1 LIPEGLKK
9 MKSQLYVPETTRRY
23 LKSVISNYVE
33 IYLQKLLPVFKDIE
47 SDADKYTKE
56 LFDNAMSQPACGD
69 SFDPASIAE
78 TAQDEGID
86 HYLYLKLGK
95 YNLTATWHATLYQLW
110 EQQLRWFLFWEI
122 SHVKEIDFKYFCTK
136 PQEIKKEFK
145 FHNLDIESFSCWPQ
159 INELS
164 LLCNV
169 IKHGDGCSAK
179 KLRKIKPT
187 LFKQEDGTDYMKT
200 FKTTLLEETLCID
213 EKTLQK
219 YSEALLSFWDK
230 IPERSYSDEL

>member
-1 LIPEGLKK
+1 
-9 MKSQLYVPETTRRY
+9 MKSQLYLPKTMRDT
-23 LKSVISNYVE
+23 LKSQISDYVG
-33 IYLQKLLPVFKDIE
+33 IYSQKLLPVFKDIE
-47 SDADKYTKE
+47 NDADKYTKD

-122 SHVKEIDFKYFCTK
+122 SYVKEIDFKDFCTK

-145 FHNLDIESFSCWPQ
+145 FHNLDIESFSCWYQ
-159 INELS
+159 IKELR
-164 LLCNV
+164 LLCNM
-169 IKHGDGCSAK
+169 IKHGEGTSSEE
-179 KLRKIKPT
+179 LRKMNPD
-187 LFKQEDGTDYMKT
+187 LFIQEDSTDYVRT
-200 FKTTLLEETLCID
+200 FKTTLLEETLNIN
-213 EKTLQK
+213 EITLQN
-219 YSEALLSFWDK
+219 YRDALLSFWDEM
-230 IPERSYSDEL
+230 P